1 MANWKNQA
9 AKHSQLNSESSSS
22 CVMQHQVG
30 TKTTARA
37 TTLQDKLLYWMHFI
51 VDSGVI
57 SKLDC
62 PALAKVR
69 WTVQEEG
76 HRQIAKSTASQ
87 LSAVQP
93 SPQQNT
99 ASGIVGDQLPRKP
112 DWTLMWVYH
121 TKCPETTIR
130 ESNKC
135 YSSSSFSDISRFSTQ
150 FDWIFS
156 WETFNLIFS

>member
-1 MANWKNQA
+1 M
-9 AKHSQLNSESSSS
+9 
-22 CVMQHQVG
+22 
-30 TKTTARA
+30 
-37 TTLQDKLLYWMHFI
+37 
-51 VDSGVI
+51 
-57 SKLDC
+57 
-62 PALAKVR
+62 
-69 WTVQEEG
+69 G